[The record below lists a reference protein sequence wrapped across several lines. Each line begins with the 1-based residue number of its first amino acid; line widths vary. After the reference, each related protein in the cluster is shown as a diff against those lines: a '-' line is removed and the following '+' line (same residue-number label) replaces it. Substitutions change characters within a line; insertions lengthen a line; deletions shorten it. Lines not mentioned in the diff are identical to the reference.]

1 MSRFSLSNARKK
13 IDQADLGMCDI
24 FANSALDQRGNQAV
38 EINDT
43 VRGNLNSAPVELYI
57 EMARFIDFSKLNE
70 NNKKTTQQALAGF
83 IALRTEAVAE
93 VGIVKKAEGA
103 KDSYR
108 HDRHLAVIKNNSDK
122 VLSISSDYNKASIA
136 KDAFDQWLKMSVKE
150 QNKFLNGSIGII
162 HRAVERLR
170 PQYGQKPTY
179 PKPLF
184 EKN

>member
-13 IDQADLGMCDI
+13 IDQADRGICDI
-24 FANSALDQRGNQAV
+24 FANSSLDSKGNQAV

-43 VRGNLNSAPVELYI
+43 VRNNLNRAPVEFYI

-70 NNKKTTQQALAGF
+70 NDKKITQQALAGF

-108 HDRHLAVIKNNSDK
+108 HDRHLAVIQNNSDK
-122 VLSISSDYNKASIA
+122 VLSISGDDHKASVA
-136 KDAFDQWLKMSVKE
+136 KDAFDQWLKLSVKE
-150 QNKFLNGSIGII
+150 QNKFLNGGIGTI

-170 PQYGQKPTY
+170 PQYGQSPTY
-179 PKPLF
+179 PKPVF
-184 EKN
+184 AKR